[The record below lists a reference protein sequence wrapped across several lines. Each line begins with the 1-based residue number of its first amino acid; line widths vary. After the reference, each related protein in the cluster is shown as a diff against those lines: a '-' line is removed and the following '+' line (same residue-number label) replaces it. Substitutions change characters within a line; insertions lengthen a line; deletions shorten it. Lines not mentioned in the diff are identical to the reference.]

1 MHFTKLFSSILDS
14 TLWQQPKE
22 TKIVWITMLAMSD
35 RRGDVFASIPGLAV
49 RAGVTLGEC
58 EDALKCLLSPD
69 KYSRTKDFEGRR
81 ICEIDG
87 GWNLLNYGKHR
98 SLLSAEERREYN
110 RMKQS
115 EYRANR
121 RQGVNKTSNCQ
132 QDVNDMSMTVNDNA
146 QCQHIA
152 EAEAEAEANK
162 LQATTTPLPDAG
174 IPTLKEVTTY
184 GEMHGVKPEVAEK
197 FYRYTEGN
205 QLWLNRHGRMINWK
219 QKLVDWQ
226 VRERTASPQ
235 APEKVNG
242 TPRPASS
249 VYAMKQ
255 RLDATESLIRDI
267 RNRGTD
273 HPLGWEAASPEDSKE
288 LKRLR
293 TLKKQLTAELS
304 KGTV

>member
-1 MHFTKLFSSILDS
+1 MYGKLFASLYQGTMRGRAHEILVFTNMIAHANQYGIVDKHFRAIS
-14 TLWQQPKE
+14 EEVGLTIDEVKQAVVGLESPDPESRSPDEEGRKILRLDEHRVWGW
-22 TKIVWITMLAMSD
+22 KIV
-35 RRGDVFASIPGLAV
+35 
-49 RAGVTLGEC
+49 
-58 EDALKCLLSPD
+58 
-69 KYSRTKDFEGRR
+69 
-81 ICEIDG
+81 
-87 GWNLLNYGKHR
+87 NYGKYRGIR
-98 SLLSAEERREYN
+98 SEEDRREQN
-110 RMKQS
+110 RQAQDRWREKHKQS
-115 EYRANR
+115 KPRKP
-121 RQGVNKTSNCQ
+121 NK
-132 QDVNDMSMTVNDNA
+132 A
-146 QCQHIA
+146 QA
-152 EAEAEAEANK
+152 EGEAEGEAEA
-162 LQATTTPLPDAG
+162 LQATTTPPLPDAG

-197 FYRYTEGN
+197 FYSYTEGN

-235 APEKVNG
+235 APERVNG

-304 KGTV
+304 KGTA